1 MNIIEKAEEYAKKEY
16 LKNDNFHQWH
26 HIENVQK
33 RADEICRKLVG
44 VPIDNEALRLAII
57 FHDVDYKTYENHP
70 DASVEVAK
78 KFLFENEVLEERIK
92 QITEIM
98 LDHSSPHRKI
108 RGDAKTIE
116 GKIIFD
122 SDKSIYIT
130 TPETFNKYY
139 PLLYLQE
146 TKDLVSYRP

>member
-1 MNIIEKAEEYAKKEY
+1 MNLIQKAEEFAKIEY
-16 LKNDNFHQWH
+16 LKNEDFHQWH

-33 RADEICRKLVG
+33 RADEICEKLKSTK
-44 VPIDNEALRLAII
+44 IDNEALRLAII
-57 FHDVDYKTYENHP
+57 FHDIDYKSYENHP

-78 KFLFENEVLEERIK
+78 RFLISNNVSAERIN

-108 RGDAKTIE
+108 RGEAKTIE

-122 SDKSIYIT
+122 SDKSICIT
-130 TPETFNKYY
+130 TPETYHKYF

-146 TKDLVSYRP
+146 TRDLVTYRP